1 MKIKIFYT
9 TCNSTFSKKLA
20 KKLLLE
26 KRVICVNVV
35 KNVESF
41 YSEDKLIK
49 STMESILII
58 KTFLNKSNLEELL
71 QKYHNYSIPFIAEIL
86 VNDVNDKYL
95 SWAKK
100 NL

>member
-1 MKIKIFYT
+1 
-9 TCNSTFSKKLA
+9 
-20 KKLLLE
+20 
-26 KRVICVNVV
+26 
-35 KNVESF
+35 
-41 YSEDKLIK
+41 
-49 STMESILII
+49 MESILII
-58 KTFLNKSNLEELL
+58 KTFLNKPNLEELL